1 MIQRP
6 MRPEAGLP
14 EADLPEADLNVEW
27 NRIYQRVAAC
37 TITCFLVAAIAVT
50 SATADDKK
58 KDEKTGPDCVYVPT
72 PHDIVEKMLEM
83 AKVKKEDVVYDLGCG
98 DGRIVVQAAKK
109 RGCRGVGYEI
119 VPELA
124 QQARDNAKE
133 NGVEK
138 LVTIKEEDLFEADLS
153 EATVLPMYLLPSMLT
168 ELKPKLAKLK
178 PGTRIISHDY
188 AIKGVEADETV
199 KLESKETGAE
209 VWLMLYTLPFKE
221 AKDKSDA
228 DDEAP

>member
-1 MIQRP
+1 VNRT
-6 MRPEAGLP
+6 RKGVFRLAVVHAFAGFL
-14 EADLPEADLNVEW
+14 
-27 NRIYQRVAAC
+27 AAA
-37 TITCFLVAAIAVT
+37 TTA
-50 SATADDKK
+50 SPATADDRKG
-58 KDEKTGPDCVYVPT
+58 EKTGPDCVYVPT

-124 QQARDNAKE
+124 KQARDNAKQ

-168 ELKPKLAKLK
+168 KLKPKLAKLK

-188 AIKGVEADETV
+188 QIQGVEPDETV
-199 KLESKETGAE
+199 KVESKETDAE
-209 VWLMLYTLPFKE
+209 VWLMLYTLPFRE
-221 AKDKSDA
+221 SKDKSEV
-228 DDEAP
+228 DDESP

>member
-1 MIQRP
+1 
-6 MRPEAGLP
+6 L
-14 EADLPEADLNVEW
+14 
-27 NRIYQRVAAC
+27 AAA
-37 TITCFLVAAIAVT
+37 TTG
-50 SATADDKK
+50 SPATADDQ
-58 KDEKTGPDCVYVPT
+58 KDKKTGPDCVYVPT

-124 QQARDNAKE
+124 KQARENAQQ

-153 EATVLPMYLLPSMLT
+153 EATVLPMYLLPSMLAK
-168 ELKPKLAKLK
+168 LKPKLAKLK

-188 AIKGVEADETV
+188 QFNGVEPDELV
-199 KLESKETGAE
+199 KVESKETGAE
-209 VWLMLYTLPFKE
+209 VWLILYTLPFR
-221 AKDKSDA
+221 ALQDKSEA
-228 DDEAP
+228 DDESP